1 MVATYQSKQRQAPCD
16 LHQKRNKMNDH
27 NLIPTTKLTETER
40 RELARKGGIA
50 SGEARRR
57 RKQLREDLLVMLD
70 EEVEFKTK
78 DGQTVKATVQA
89 GVARKLIK
97 QASEGNIKAIELM
110 AKLTGE
116 FENRVKLEG
125 AVEQVQVVV
134 QDSATAEALQ
144 EILNINK

>member
-1 MVATYQSKQRQAPCD
+1 MSGKD
-16 LHQKRNKMNDH
+16 
-27 NLIPTTKLTETER
+27 NLRIPTSEEAR
-40 RELARKGGIA
+40 DIGRKGGIA

-57 RKQLREDLLVMLD
+57 RKQLREDLLAMLD

-97 QASEGNIKAIELM
+97 QASEGNLKAIELM

-125 AVEQVQVVV
+125 TVEQVQVFV
-134 QDSATAEALQ
+134 
-144 EILNINK
+144 

>member
-1 MVATYQSKQRQAPCD
+1 
-16 LHQKRNKMNDH
+16 MNDQ
-27 NLIPTTKLTETER
+27 NLIPNSARTPKER
-40 RELARKGGIA
+40 EDIARKGGIA

-57 RKQLREDLLVMLD
+57 RKQLREDLLAMLD

-97 QASEGNIKAIELM
+97 QASEGKLKAIELM

-125 AVEQVQVVV
+125 TVEQVQVVV

-144 EILNINK
+144 KILNDNE

>member
-1 MVATYQSKQRQAPCD
+1 
-16 LHQKRNKMNDH
+16 MNER
-27 NLIPTTKLTETER
+27 NLIPTTELTENER

-78 DGQTVKATVQA
+78 DGKTVKATVQA

-97 QASEGNIKAIELM
+97 QASEGNLKAIELM

-116 FENRVKLEG
+116 FEQRVKLEG
-125 AVEQVQVVV
+125 TVEQVQVVV
-134 QDSATAEALQ
+134 QDAATAEALNK
-144 EILNINK
+144 ILNREQE

>member
-1 MVATYQSKQRQAPCD
+1 
-16 LHQKRNKMNDH
+16 MNDQ
-27 NLIPTTKLTETER
+27 NLIPTTELTENER

-97 QASEGNIKAIELM
+97 QASEGNLKAIELM

-125 AVEQVQVVV
+125 TVEQVQVVV

-144 EILNINK
+144 KILKDNE

>member
-1 MVATYQSKQRQAPCD
+1 
-16 LHQKRNKMNDH
+16 MNDQ
-27 NLIPTTKLTETER
+27 NLIPTTELTENER

-97 QASEGNIKAIELM
+97 QASEGNLKAIELM
-110 AKLTGE
+110 AKMTGDLD
-116 FENRVKLEG
+116 NKVKVEAEVSG
-125 AVEQVQVVV
+125 EIAVPISLG
-134 QDSATAEALQ
+134 DIDPEALAQ
-144 EILNINK
+144 FITDAQKR

>member
-1 MVATYQSKQRQAPCD
+1 
-16 LHQKRNKMNDH
+16 MNDQ
-27 NLIPTTKLTETER
+27 NLIPTTELTETER

-57 RKQLREDLLVMLD
+57 RKQLREDLLAMLD

-78 DGQTVKATVQA
+78 DGQSVKATVQA

-97 QASEGNIKAIELM
+97 QASEGNLKAIELM

-116 FENRVKLEG
+116 YEDKVKLD
-125 AVEQVQVVV
+125 ADV
-134 QDSATAEALQ
+134 SSEAKVLLSLGDIEPDDLAKFITDAQ
-144 EILNINK
+144 KR

>member
-1 MVATYQSKQRQAPCD
+1 
-16 LHQKRNKMNDH
+16 MNDK
-27 NLIPTTKLTETER
+27 NLIPTTELTETER

-57 RKQLREDLLVMLD
+57 RKQLRDDLLAMLD

-78 DGQTVKATVQA
+78 DGQSVKATVQA

-97 QASEGNIKAIELM
+97 QASEGNLKAIELM

-116 FENRVKLEG
+116 LENRVKLEG
-125 AVEQVQVVV
+125 TVEQVQVVV
-134 QDSATAEALQ
+134 QDSATAEALHK
-144 EILNINK
+144 ILNDNE

>member
-1 MVATYQSKQRQAPCD
+1 
-16 LHQKRNKMNDH
+16 MNDQ
-27 NLIPTTKLTETER
+27 NLIPTTELTENER

-97 QASEGNIKAIELM
+97 QASEGNLKAIELM

-125 AVEQVQVVV
+125 TVEQVQVVV

-144 EILNINK
+144 KILNNNE

>member
-1 MVATYQSKQRQAPCD
+1 
-16 LHQKRNKMNDH
+16 MNDQ
-27 NLIPTTKLTETER
+27 NLIPTTELTETER
-40 RELARKGGIA
+40 RELARRGGIA

-57 RKQLREDLLVMLD
+57 RKQLREDLLAMLD

-78 DGQTVKATVQA
+78 DGQSVKATVQA

-97 QASEGNIKAIELM
+97 QASEGNLKAIELM

-125 AVEQVQVVV
+125 TVEQVQVVV
-134 QDSATAEALQ
+134 QDSATAVALQ
-144 EILNINK
+144 KILNDNE